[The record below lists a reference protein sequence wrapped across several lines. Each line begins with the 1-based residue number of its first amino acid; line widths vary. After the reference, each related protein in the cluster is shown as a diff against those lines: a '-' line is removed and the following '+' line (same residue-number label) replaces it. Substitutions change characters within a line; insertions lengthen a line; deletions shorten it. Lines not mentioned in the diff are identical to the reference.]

1 MNEET
6 IIDASSSSKRRRE
19 LLPVWMKVFIWIFL
33 VLGAFI
39 PVGIVLAFFNID
51 FLVSLYGLDTNN
63 PLSLIGLLLTAL
75 FILKFFTAY
84 GLWNEKNWAIKIGKI
99 DALVG
104 IIACSAIMFIL
115 PFFSQNGNVNISFR
129 LEILALIPYLIRL
142 TKIQTEWE
150 NNENAIVI

>member
-6 IIDASSSSKRRRE
+6 IIDASSFSKRRRE
-19 LLPVWMKVFIWIFL
+19 LLPIWMKVFIWIFL

-39 PVGIVLAFFNID
+39 PVGIVLAFFKID

-63 PLSLIGLLLTAL
+63 PLSLIGLLLMAL

-84 GLWNEKNWAIKIGKI
+84 ALWNEKNWAIKIGKI
-99 DALVG
+99 DAIVG

-115 PFFSQNGNVNISFR
+115 PFIPQNGNINISFR
-129 LEILALIPYLIRL
+129 LELLALIPYLVRL
-142 TKIQTEWE
+142 SKIQSKWE
-150 NNENAIVI
+150 NNENTILI